1 MKQTFILVHEEA
13 RRRALDA
20 VRNAPDWYVV
30 RISEPTR
37 TSAQNDKFHALC
49 SDLERS
55 GMEWAGKPRT
65 AEQWKVL
72 LVSGHSVATKHGA
85 EMVPGIEGEFCNLR
99 ESTARMS
106 KSRLSSLI
114 EYAEAFVLDAQRIA

>member
-1 MKQTFILVHEEA
+1 
-13 RRRALDA
+13 
-20 VRNAPDWYVV
+20 
-30 RISEPTR
+30 
-37 TSAQNDKFHALC
+37 
-49 SDLERS
+49 
-55 GMEWAGKPRT
+55 MEWAGKRRT

-72 LVSGHSVATKHGA
+72 LVSGHAVATKHGA

-114 EYAEAFVLDAQRIA
+114 EYAEAFVHEGPAACGRSNGTKG